1 MGEYS
6 YSRSCIE
13 KNGDGTNISGLCR
26 VVKSIDFY
34 SK

>member
-6 YSRSCIE
+6 YSRSCIG
-13 KNGDGTNISGLCR
+13 KNGDGTNISGLYG
-26 VVKSIDFY
+26 VVKTIDFY